1 MIKKITDY
9 QKLSSNVQ
17 WSAFAHVYIMKKKE
31 KKKQS
36 FQSTPERI
44 IMETN
49 SGEYKGEKNIH
60 HFFTPMGVFTYV
72 TAIEIH
78 LEISQK

>member
-1 MIKKITDY
+1 M
-9 QKLSSNVQ
+9 SSNVQ

-31 KKKQS
+31 KKQS

-49 SGEYKGEKNIH
+49 SGEDKGEKNIH
-60 HFFTPMGVFTYV
+60 HFFTPMGVFTFV
-72 TAIEIH
+72 TSIEIH